1 MNAMTIDRP
10 IKCRPAILA
19 AMLAAGLLGAVSVG
33 AANAAT
39 LDLDTPSVVVNYHD
53 LNLGTAAGNQVLYSR
68 IVHAAVKVCPADS
81 VRDPRVAAMVQ
92 LCRDQAIARAVY
104 TIHSP
109 QLAAL
114 HAAKSRNG

>member
-10 IKCRPAILA
+10 VQSRAKMSA
-19 AMLAAGLLGAVSVG
+19 AMLAAGLLGIVSVG
-33 AANAAT
+33 AANAAK
-39 LDLDTPSVVVNYHD
+39 LDVDTPTIVVRYHD
-53 LNLGTAAGNQVLYSR
+53 LNLGTAAGTQVLYSR

-81 VRDPRVAAMVQ
+81 VRDPQVAAMVQ
-92 LCRDQAIARAVY
+92 MCRDQAIARAVY
-104 TIHSP
+104 VIHSP